1 MAELTELLE
10 KEGVDKEL
18 LAGAERFRKAYPAD
32 PAFADRI
39 PKVSALYYGKTVWE
53 EAVAVL
59 LSGRNLLLAGP
70 KATGKNLLCENL
82 AALFGRPVWNVSFHI
97 GTDAAGLIGTDTFDG
112 EKVSFRAALD
122 HRRIID
128 VPGYD
133 LIRVDRAARFI
144 ATMNYGY
151 AGTRDLNEALS
162 SRFAIITMP
171 QITEENMLRLLKRNF
186 PDISERIAGQ
196 FVKLFGELVRKAE
209 KSEISDRAVDMRGM
223 LDALDLIRQGLSS
236 GQALE
241 LTVVS
246 KTFDHYEQTLI
257 RDCIGSRIPGDLDR
271 SVVFTG

>member
-18 LAGAERFRKAYPAD
+18 LAEAERFRKAYPAD

-39 PKVSALYYGKTVWE
+39 PKVSGLYYGKTVWE

-112 EKVSFRAALD
+112 EKVSFRKGPVCMSAEKGGFCILDEINMARNESLAVLHAALD

-171 QITEENMLRLLKRNF
+171 QITEENMLRR
-186 PDISERIAGQ
+186 
-196 FVKLFGELVRKAE
+196 
-209 KSEISDRAVDMRGM
+209 RACQKGGKV
-223 LDALDLIRQGLSS
+223 
-236 GQALE
+236 
-241 LTVVS
+241 
-246 KTFDHYEQTLI
+246 
-257 RDCIGSRIPGDLDR
+257 GDLGPGSGHERHAGRPGPDPAGTQLRTGPGADR
-271 SVVFTG
+271 CQQDL

>member
-18 LAGAERFRKAYPAD
+18 LAGAAEFRKAYPAD
-32 PAFADRI
+32 PDFADRI
-39 PKVSALYYGKTVWE
+39 PEVSALYYGKTVWE

-112 EKVSFRAALD
+112 EKVSFRKGPVYMSAEKGGFCILDEINMARNESLAVLHAALD

-171 QITEENMLRLLKRNF
+171 QITEENMLRLLQRNF

-196 FVKLFGELVRKAE
+196 FCQKGGKV
-209 KSEISDRAVDMRGM
+209 
-223 LDALDLIRQGLSS
+223 
-236 GQALE
+236 
-241 LTVVS
+241 
-246 KTFDHYEQTLI
+246 
-257 RDCIGSRIPGDLDR
+257 GDLGQGSGYERHAGRPGPDPPGTQLR
-271 SVVFTG
+271 AGTGTDHCQQDL

>member
-112 EKVSFRAALD
+112 EKVSFRKGP
-122 HRRIID
+122 
-128 VPGYD
+128 VC
-133 LIRVDRAARFI
+133 
-144 ATMNYGY
+144 M
-151 AGTRDLNEALS
+151 S
-162 SRFAIITMP
+162 
-171 QITEENMLRLLKRNF
+171 
-186 PDISERIAGQ
+186 
-196 FVKLFGELVRKAE
+196 AE
-209 KSEISDRAVDMRGM
+209 KADSASWTRSTWPGTSLWPSFMRHWTTGGSLTCRAM
-223 LDALDLIRQGLSS
+223 I
-236 GQALE
+236 
-241 LTVVS
+241 
-246 KTFDHYEQTLI
+246 
-257 RDCIGSRIPGDLDR
+257 
-271 SVVFTG
+271 

>member
-18 LAGAERFRKAYPAD
+18 LAGAAEFRKAYPAD
-32 PAFADRI
+32 PDFADRI
-39 PKVSALYYGKTVWE
+39 PEVSALYYGKTVWE

-112 EKVSFRAALD
+112 EKVSFRKGPVYMSAEKGGFCILDEINMARNESLAVLHAALD

-144 ATMNYGY
+144 ATMRTTATPGP
-151 AGTRDLNEALS
+151 GT
-162 SRFAIITMP
+162 
-171 QITEENMLRLLKRNF
+171 
-186 PDISERIAGQ
+186 
-196 FVKLFGELVRKAE
+196 
-209 KSEISDRAVDMRGM
+209 
-223 LDALDLIRQGLSS
+223 
-236 GQALE
+236 
-241 LTVVS
+241 
-246 KTFDHYEQTLI
+246 
-257 RDCIGSRIPGDLDR
+257 
-271 SVVFTG
+271 